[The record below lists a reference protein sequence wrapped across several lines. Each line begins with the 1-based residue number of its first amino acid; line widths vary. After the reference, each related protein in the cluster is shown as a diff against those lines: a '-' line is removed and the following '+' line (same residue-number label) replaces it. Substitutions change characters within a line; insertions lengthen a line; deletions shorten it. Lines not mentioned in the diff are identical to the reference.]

1 VWFVSEHNR
10 RCPANRENPCAGRIC
25 NQCADGGS
33 WARVFEHPI
42 KTVWVIVMENQNWSS
57 IKGNKSAPYMNQT
70 LLPMASRAEQYFNP
84 PDNHP
89 GLPNYLWIEAGTNFG
104 TRSALVVEGRIT
116 IAQPAGANLA
126 TIGLRV

>member
-1 VWFVSEHNR
+1 VRLAADHG
-10 RCPANRENPCAGRIC
+10 PA
-25 NQCADGGS
+25 S
-33 WARVFEHPI
+33 FEHHI

-84 PDNHP
+84 PNNHP

-104 TRSALVVEGRIT
+104 TGSALVVVEGQMT
-116 IAQPAGANLA
+116 IAQPAGANLGA
-126 TIGLRV
+126 CDNRPLSLIDR

>member
-1 VWFVSEHNR
+1 MPRQIAKILALAAFATSALAVDHG
-10 RCPANRENPCAGRIC
+10 PASC
-25 NQCADGGS
+25 
-33 WARVFEHPI
+33 EHPI

-70 LLPMASRAEQYFNP
+70 LLPMTSRAEQSFNP
-84 PDNHP
+84 PNNHP

-104 TRSALVVEGRIT
+104 TRSALVVVEGRMT

-126 TIGLRV
+126 TIGL